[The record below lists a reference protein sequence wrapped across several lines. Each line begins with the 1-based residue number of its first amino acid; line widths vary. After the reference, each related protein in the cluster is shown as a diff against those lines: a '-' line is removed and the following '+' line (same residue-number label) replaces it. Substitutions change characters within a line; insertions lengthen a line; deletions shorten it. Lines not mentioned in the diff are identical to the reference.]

1 MPEFVSELAEDE
13 EIKVF
18 PEIFYQDD
26 DLLILFKPSGWFVHP
41 PENPRFRRGLKR
53 KTCVQWLSDIHGLR
67 AFPAHRLDCATEGIL
82 VFGLNK
88 PTTANLNSQFKNHE
102 TQKTYF
108 AVVRGWLKDPNGK
121 IELPLELDSTGEL
134 VACETG
140 YRTLKTIEHN
150 VKISKKF
157 DTSRYSLLE
166 VSPKTGR
173 WHQIRRHMNRVAHPI
188 IGDREHGDSH
198 HNRYYRD
205 TLQINGLC
213 LWAKELSFTHP
224 TTGERKKFISPQ
236 SEKWKS
242 IYKLFDFETETAP

>member
-1 MPEFVSELAEDE
+1 MSELETE
-13 EIKVF
+13 ETEPTVF
-18 PEIFYQDD
+18 PEIIFQDEN
-26 DLLILFKPSGWFVHP
+26 LLILFKPSGWFVHP

-53 KTCVQWLSDIHGLR
+53 RTCVQWLSDVKNIR

-82 VFGLNK
+82 VFGLDK
-88 PTTANLNSQFKNHE
+88 PTTAHLNNQFKCHE
-102 TQKTYF
+102 TSKKYF
-108 AVVRGWLKDPNGK
+108 AVVRGWLKDPDGR

-134 VACETG
+134 VACETN

-173 WHQIRRHMNRVAHPI
+173 WHQIRRHMNRVSHPI
-188 IGDREHGDSH
+188 VGDREHGDSH
-198 HNRYYRD
+198 HNRYFRD
-205 TLQINGLC
+205 QLGINGLC

-224 TTGERKKFISPQ
+224 ATGERVQFLSPQ
-236 SEKWKS
+236 TEKWEM
-242 IYKLFDFETETAP
+242 ILRLFESC